1 MIRPLQV
8 LKTRITAAEGLPME
22 DRLFQHLSLAAAL
35 LSLFVVMPIN
45 YLQDLPLVFN
55 LIILAFGLCS
65 WALYQRS
72 LAGRPHKKTFALAVA
87 VVLNLSWFADA
98 GSQGSISMFFYTGVM
113 IIAIFFRRRLR
124 WVLLAAFT
132 ANIVLLLSLDH
143 LHPAWSIAFKGPS
156 DRYWDLVSGFLVSVV
171 ASVLILLVVLTSY
184 DAERKQQAA
193 LNQELQRSLDEI
205 RTLQG
210 LLPICS
216 WCKKVRD
223 DEGLWTQVE
232 HYLSERTDLSFTHGM
247 CPTCAH
253 ENFPGRSATT
263 DGESGPAIKE

>member
-1 MIRPLQV
+1 LIRPLQV
-8 LKTRITAAEGLPME
+8 LKARFAAAQGLPME
-22 DRLFQHLSLAAAL
+22 DRLFQHLSLAAAV
-35 LSLFVVMPIN
+35 LSLFLVIPIN
-45 YLQDLPLVFN
+45 YLQDLPPVFN
-55 LIILAFGLCS
+55 LIIFAFGLGS

-72 LAGRPHKKTFALAVA
+72 VAGHPHKKTFALAVA
-87 VVLNLSWFADA
+87 VVLNLSWFTDG
-98 GSQGSISMFFYTGVM
+98 GSQGSIGMFFYTGVM

-124 WVLLAAFT
+124 WAMLTAFT
-132 ANIVLLLSLDH
+132 LNILLLLSLDH
-143 LHPAWSIAFKGPS
+143 LHPGWSIAFKSPS
-156 DRYWDLVSGFLVSVV
+156 DRYWDLVSGFLLSVV
-171 ASVLILLVVLTSY
+171 AGILILLVVLTSY

-193 LNQELQRSLDEI
+193 LNQELKRSLDEI

-232 HYLSERTDLSFTHGM
+232 QYLSERTDLSFTHGM

-253 ENFPGRSATT
+253 EHFPGGYRAAE
-263 DGESGPAIKE
+263 GKSGPVIKE